1 MIRSPGPPGLA
12 LVTGVL
18 LTVMSACGDGSPTG
32 VVPDGTRVVVVSG
45 EGQRGLADERLP
57 RPVVVRLV
65 DAEDRP
71 LVGRRVDFQV
81 ATGGGSVAPA
91 SASTDAAG
99 VARTSWKLGGR
110 DTRSQRLRVSAGE
123 ASETIEAVALGT
135 DETDVVILHGA
146 RGPMKGIV
154 LVEEGSGGPGSGLSI
169 LQSRVSADTLIPIH
183 PIDGGAAAVV
193 AFPTANAL
201 EWTPVRWTPGIDTVR
216 VELRPP
222 VPLTLLVH
230 VAEGPFERRR
240 RVVDEHLS
248 ALRGILADEGVGA
261 TVAEVEIRDR
271 TAELGAIDIDGNQC
285 SFPHVPADRIHAWYV
300 RTVGGNTPRGVAC
313 LPGRAFV
320 AADPGRLPNLL
331 AHEIGHLL
339 GLPHDSHGLMQP
351 NVPGTEL
358 TEGEIF
364 QIHFHRH
371 SAVNAVFGWNPEE
384 ILRDCGTPTRPTC
397 LPLDFELR

>member
-1 MIRSPGPPGLA
+1 MVGALLA
-12 LVTGVL
+12 VT
-18 LTVMSACGDGSPTG
+18 SACGGGSPTG
-32 VVPDGTRVVVVSG
+32 VVSDGARVVVVSG

-57 RPVVVRLV
+57 HPVVVRLV
-65 DAEDRP
+65 DDEDRP

-81 ATGGGSVAPA
+81 AIGGGSVAPA

-123 ASETIEAVALGT
+123 ASETIEAVALGA
-135 DETDVVILHGA
+135 DETDVVVLHGA

-154 LVEEGSGGPGSGLSI
+154 LVEESAGSGLRI

-201 EWTPVRWTPGIDTVR
+201 EWTPARWTPGIDTVR
-216 VELRPP
+216 VDLRPP

-240 RVVDEHLS
+240 RVVDEHLA
-248 ALRGILADEGVGA
+248 ALRGILTDQGVGA
-261 TVAEVEIRDR
+261 TVAGVEIRDR

-300 RTVGGNTPRGVAC
+300 RTVGGHTPRGVAC

-320 AADPGRLPNLL
+320 AADPGQSPNLL

-339 GLPHDSHGLMQP
+339 ALPHASHGLMQP
-351 NVPGTEL
+351 SAPGAEL

-364 QIHFHRH
+364 QVHFHRH
-371 SAVNAVFGWNPEE
+371 SAVNAVFGWNPPEV
-384 ILRDCGTPTRPTC
+384 LRDCGTPARQTC